1 MGTTLER
8 VTLWASQTG
17 EIVVLICRVEQQ
29 PRTQGMRAITLASQK
44 GGTGKSTLCIGLAVA
59 AMEDGERVFILETDR
74 QGTISNWAARR
85 ANPEPVVERIV
96 DRFQLERAL
105 RALERRGCTLAII
118 DTPGSD
124 NDFVTDAIR
133 AANLCLVPA
142 RPSQADIEATHPTL
156 KVIRRLDKEFAF
168 VLNQTPARG
177 QRPTRVAL
185 ALSEAGVRALPYI
198 VMRNDHMDS
207 LATGLA
213 VSEFAPDSVAAAEIR
228 ALWAWS
234 KQKLAITQCARCGAG
249 LIAPEWSE
257 HFPDHRIRNVW
268 SCEACG
274 YQFEHTVYSSA
285 RELVG
290 AD

>member
-1 MGTTLER
+1 MR
-8 VTLWASQTG
+8 V
-17 EIVVLICRVEQQ
+17 
-29 PRTQGMRAITLASQK
+29 ITLASQK
-44 GGTGKSTLCIGLAVA
+44 GGPGKSTLCIGLAVA

-168 VLNQTPARG
+168 VLNQTSARG
-177 QRPTRVAL
+177 QRPTGVAL
-185 ALSEAGVRALPYI
+185 ALNEAGVLALPYI
-198 VMRNDHMDS
+198 ALRNDHMDS

-213 VSEFAPDSVAAAEIR
+213 VSEFAPDSIAAAEIR

-234 KQKLAITQCARCGAG
+234 KQKLAITQCAQCGAG
-249 LIAPEWSE
+249 LIGPEWSE